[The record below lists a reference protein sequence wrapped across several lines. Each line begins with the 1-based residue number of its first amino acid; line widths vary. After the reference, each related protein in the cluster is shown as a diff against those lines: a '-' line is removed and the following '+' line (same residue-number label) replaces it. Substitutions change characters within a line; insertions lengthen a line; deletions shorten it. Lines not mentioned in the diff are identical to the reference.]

1 MRPALFILLVACS
14 HLASVPA
21 GAEGRIRVTAVIP
34 TASSGHLS
42 VGVECESIF
51 SPKSLSTLQSGLS
64 AVLRLELRLER
75 SGGTRTLLGGAG
87 GDFEVVHVSEMARS
101 IAYDVWD
108 ERYMVSG
115 PGKAESFEDLEKA
128 QRAVATFEHREVA
141 TLVDLDPGLYRLRAR
156 VQLLP
161 VSPEQGERVAAWLQG
176 SGDAGQEA
184 GPSGRR
190 GAEFNVG
197 NLLSM
202 LWGRGQ
208 NQRDRSAWATSESFE
223 VDAATGVIP

>member
-1 MRPALFILLVACS
+1 MRPALSIILVALFHVS
-14 HLASVPA
+14 LVRA
-21 GAEGRIRVTAVIP
+21 GAEGRIRVATVAP
-34 TASSGHLS
+34 TASPGHL
-42 VGVECESIF
+42 GAAVECASIF

-75 SGGTRTLLGGAG
+75 SGGTRTLMGGSG
-87 GDFEVVHVSEMARS
+87 EFEVVRDTERARS

-108 ERYMVSG
+108 ERYTVSG
-115 PGKAESFEDLEKA
+115 SGKREVFETLDRA
-128 QRAVATFEHREVA
+128 QGAVATFEHRDMA
-141 TLVDLDPGLYRLRAR
+141 TLVDLEPGLYRLRAR